1 MATSDKVFEN
11 QMNRINDEPSPNVLN
26 KVKGLMDEWMP
37 NTGEIVRSAI
47 DTMIAED
54 QDYPII
60 FFGIPGIGK
69 SNLAMILNTFK
80 AGYLKDEYGLKNRFS
95 LKNTAWLGE
104 DYVTILERPAS
115 ELIKVKNII
124 DVNDLKERW
133 KGTIFWMDE
142 AQDLNAL
149 EFTNTFNIAMN
160 KIIATIRALQLI
172 YSICIDFPTK
182 LLPDIR
188 QGRVKTAYYVII
200 HGSKFELDGKMRNK
214 RACFM
219 YGRKE
224 WVNVATAGNKDVRV
238 GILLPNLFI
247 KRFPTSRAEFVPPF
261 PKSKFLDKY
270 NILKFRNM
278 GMNTMKEIDKIVK
291 KRAEREKA
299 HRKNIFAD
307 EKLEPV

>member
-1 MATSDKVFEN
+1 MEEDKSF
-11 QMNRINDEPSPNVLN
+11 QKHLDKLKDIPSVNTLS
-26 KVKGLMDEWMP
+26 KVKELMDEWMP
-37 NTGEIVRSAI
+37 DTSEVIRSAV
-47 DTMIAED
+47 DAMIEED

-60 FFGIPGIGK
+60 YFGIPGIGK
-69 SNLAMILNTFK
+69 SNLALMHNTFK
-80 AGYLKDEYGLKNRFS
+80 SGYLKEEYGLKNRFS
-95 LKNTAWLGE
+95 LKNSAWLGE
-104 DYVTILERPAS
+104 QYVTMLERPAMD
-115 ELIKVKNII
+115 LLKIKSMA
-124 DVNDLKERW
+124 DVNELKEKW

-200 HGSKFELDGKMRNK
+200 HNSKFNFNGVMRNK

-219 YGRKE
+219 YGRRE
-224 WVNVATAGNKDVRV
+224 WVNVATASNKDVRV
-238 GILLPNLFI
+238 GILVPNLFI

-261 PKSKFLDKY
+261 PKCKFLEKY

-278 GMNTMKEIDKIVK
+278 GKNTMKELDKVK
-291 KRAEREKA
+291 RKREDRER
-299 HRKNIFAD
+299 ID
-307 EKLEPV
+307 EKRRGTNEELESF